1 MPGTTAYT
9 YDQNGN
15 LFSRINTVNPANNL
29 SGITYNYLN
38 LPNSVTAGSTA
49 ISYTY
54 DATGNKLRKQVP
66 SANINNEYI
75 SGVQYEGGVLKY
87 VGTSEGRVVRN
98 SATNY
103 SYEYSLTDHLNN
115 GRVYFD
121 INAGAARAIQVTD
134 YYAFGLD
141 IQRSLTGTENKYQYN
156 GKEKQDQ
163 EKLYDYGFRF
173 YDPVVGRLSTI
184 DPLAENHFDTNPY
197 HYVLNNPMRYMDYMG
212 LDTTY
217 KQNNMTDKDWH
228 NYKSGSD
235 DINLNNVTIV
245 GQRPGGNWGGFS
257 GGFGNSDSWGNG
269 FGGGGFGWSGFA
281 GAAMPPPVL
290 TSSSGPFTQLDN
302 RGSEVGLTHAQELTK
317 YGEITSAFSVSVSA
331 ALAPGFT
338 YEYGWVGTNKNYVQY
353 YQTVYYSHGIG
364 FSAGANLI
372 NISANKGQHPTFS
385 DWQGGAAGLSVGIGK
400 WGLLIGGSSM
410 YITTGGGIG
419 FGSTFQWQEGRTAFV
434 SVGTTTLLG
443 QPILMEPRSNQ
454 FTNSYIRNYGQQ

>member
-1 MPGTTAYT
+1 MMRFFTK
-9 YDQNGN
+9 
-15 LFSRINTVNPANNL
+15 LFSRINTVNSANNL

-75 SGVQYEGGVLKY
+75 SGIQYEGGVLKY

-103 SYEYSLTDHLNN
+103 SYEYTLTDHLNN

-141 IQRSLTGTENKYQYN
+141 IQRSLAGTENKYQYN

-163 EKLYDYGFRF
+163 EKLCDYGFRF

-197 HYVLNNPMRYMDYMG
+197 HYVLNNPMRYMDYLG

-217 KQNNMTDKDWH
+217 NQNNMTGKDWH

-257 GGFGNSDSWGNG
+257 GGFGNSGSWGNG
-269 FGGGGFGWSGFA
+269 FGGGAFGFGGFGSVA
-281 GAAMPPPVL
+281 IPPPVL
-290 TSSSGPFTQLDN
+290 TSSSSGPFNQLDN
-302 RGSEVGLTHAQELTK
+302 RGGEEGSYMSKALAASAVLLTDDLTGVGAVDDVAIPVILAAAAVRDLTQKKYITYTLTNDKGKIYVGRSSGYGDPYRIMMNRYSGHDMRKFGYGNPQLDRVAQGWPVGLDAIRGREQQMIDYYGGVGSPNVGNSIRGVGYYRPDGK
-317 YGEITSAFSVSVSA
+317 YFHLMSDTLFGP
-331 ALAPGFT
+331 LANYTGF
-338 YEYGWVGTNKNYVQY
+338 
-353 YQTVYYSHGIG
+353 
-364 FSAGANLI
+364 F
-372 NISANKGQHPTFS
+372 
-385 DWQGGAAGLSVGIGK
+385 
-400 WGLLIGGSSM
+400 
-410 YITTGGGIG
+410 
-419 FGSTFQWQEGRTAFV
+419 
-434 SVGTTTLLG
+434 
-443 QPILMEPRSNQ
+443 
-454 FTNSYIRNYGQQ
+454 